1 MGLTMNAPV
10 PTPLVPAPAAAGSFV
25 RDAWYVVEWSRDLT
39 DRPIAKTV
47 CDEAIVVFRTA
58 SGAVAALADHCPHRH
73 LPLSLGSVVGE
84 AVQCAYHGMRFDRTG
99 ACVGIP
105 SQALIPPAARVRAY
119 PAVERYGWVW
129 VWLGE
134 EPGDPAAIPDFGQ
147 LSDPAFAA
155 VGRTNYVRCAYQLLT
170 DNLLDL
176 SHVGFVHTTTIGTP
190 EFGEK
195 GRLSS
200 RRTPTGVVVTRVVP
214 DVPPPPTYVMTGK
227 LPAGRNIDRWQHI
240 EFIAPSFVKIHV
252 GGAEA
257 GTGALEGQYEHGL
270 NIWVLNAM
278 TPETATTT
286 HYFWA
291 SVRAHALG
299 DAAADALFLGQV
311 GEAFEEDKA
320 VLEAQQ
326 RALDVHGDSWSLALR
341 ADTGSIEARRVLAA
355 RIAGEAAPTV

>member
-1 MGLTMNAPV
+1 MGLTMMNMI
-10 PTPLVPAPAAAGSFV
+10 AAATETTTAPKLSSAAFV
-25 RDAWYVVEWSRDLT
+25 MNAWYVIEWSRDLM

-47 CDEAIVVFRTA
+47 CGEAIVVFRTK
-58 SGAVAALADHCPHRH
+58 SGEVAALADHCPHRH
-73 LPLSLGSVVGE
+73 LPLSLGTVVGE
-84 AVQCAYHGMRFDRTG
+84 AIQCAYHGMRFNG
-99 ACVGIP
+99 AGTCVGIP

-129 VWLGE
+129 VWLGD
-134 EPGDPAAIPDFGQ
+134 GAADPATIPDFGQ
-147 LSDPAFAA
+147 LTDPAFAA

-195 GRLSS
+195 GKLTS
-200 RRTPTGVVVTRVVP
+200 RRTSSGVVVTRVVP
-214 DVPPPPTYVMTGK
+214 DVPPPPTYVRTGK

-240 EFIAPSFVKIHV
+240 EFVAPSFVRIHV

-257 GTGALEGQYEHGL
+257 GTGALEGKYDHGL

-299 DAAADALFLGQV
+299 DPDADALFLGQV

-326 RALDVHGDSWSLALR
+326 RALDVHGDTWSLALR

-355 RIAGEAAPTV
+355 QIALETA